1 MARILRTATTIA
13 VLSTALAACSG
24 EGGGDGAAPAGPAV
38 GPASSSPSAPSSS
51 PSSAASTPVPA
62 GAITWGPCTDIKRPG
77 EQTPARPDPA
87 QQCGSLRVPL
97 DYAAPAGEAID
108 IAVIRIKAQGPGT
121 RIGSLV
127 FNFGGP
133 GASGVDT
140 LAQAAKAFADLNK
153 RYDLVSFDPRGV
165 DRSSGV
171 RCGDKAV
178 MDEYTSMDT
187 LPANAAERAEMQKII
202 GRFTAA
208 CRQSSGKILPHVG
221 TVNAAADMDRL
232 RVALGEQR
240 LHYFGISYGT
250 QLGAVY
256 ATRFPRN
263 VGRFVLDA
271 PLDPRVSM
279 AERSRVQTKGF
290 QHAYESFLRDCVK
303 RPGECEI
310 GADATIAGKNVT
322 ALMDEL
328 NDKPLKVGDRQLTQG
343 LAGVGVAAALYS
355 ELTWPLLDQAL
366 SEARKGDGRI
376 LLAMADSY
384 NGRLPDGNYTTLM
397 SSFPAI
403 SCVDTS
409 ERPTPGQI
417 AAIETE
423 TLKISP
429 LFGGSGMGLICSM
442 WPVPGSDAARRVDAS
457 GSAPIMVIGGTG
469 DPATPYEW
477 APKLTTELR
486 TGVLVTYK
494 GEGHGAYLSGDAC
507 VKKVTEDYLIGGKV
521 PAKGVTCVGS

>member
-1 MARILRTATTIA
+1 MARILRAAVTIA

-24 EGGGDGAAPAGPAV
+24 EGGGNGAAPAGSGPAV
-38 GPASSSPSAPSSS
+38 GPASSSPSAP
-51 PSSAASTPVPA
+51 ATPVPA
-62 GAITWGPCTDIKRPG
+62 GAITWGPCTDVKRPG
-77 EQTPARPDPA
+77 EQIPAKPDPA
-87 QQCGSLRVPL
+87 QECGNLRVPL

-108 IAVIRIKAQGPGT
+108 IAVIRIKAQGPGA

-140 LAQAAKAFADLNK
+140 LAQAAKAFTDLNK

-171 RCGDKAV
+171 RCGDRAV

-187 LPANAAERAEMQKII
+187 LPATAAERAEIQRVT

-208 CRQSSGKILPHVG
+208 CGRTSGRVLPHVG

-232 RVALGEQR
+232 RAALGER
-240 LHYFGISYGT
+240 ELHYFGISYGT

-279 AERSRVQTKGF
+279 AERSRVQTQGF

-310 GADATIAGKNVT
+310 GADVTVAGKNVT

-328 NDKPLKVGDRQLTQG
+328 NDRPLKVGDRQLTQG
-343 LAGVGVAAALYS
+343 LAGVGIAAALYS
-355 ELTWPLLDQAL
+355 EMTWPLLDQAL
-366 SEARKGDGRI
+366 GEAIKGDGRI
-376 LLAMADSY
+376 LLVMADSY
-384 NGRLPDGNYTTLM
+384 NGRLPDGKYTTLM

-403 SCVDTS
+403 SCVDTA
-409 ERPTPGQI
+409 ERPSPDQL
-417 AAIETE
+417 AAIEAE
-423 TLKISP
+423 TMKISP
-429 LFGGSGMGLICSM
+429 LFGGAGMGLICSM

-457 GSAPIMVIGGTG
+457 GSAPILVIGGTG

-477 APKLTTELR
+477 APKLTAELR

-494 GEGHGAYLSGDAC
+494 GEGHGAYLSGDSC